1 MSVAVV
7 NIREMWVFVHHS
19 RMTMPMVMRL
29 AIVPVEIVRVLVVF
43 VMGARNLGLADR
55 LLCGKLKGRNG
66 TGVPLRQ
73 TGTQP
78 FTAIFS

>member
-7 NIREMWVFVHHS
+7 NIREMRVFVHHS

-43 VMGARNLGLADR
+43 VMDVLMTVLHR
-55 LLCGKLKGRNG
+55 LMHVFVLM
-66 TGVPLRQ
+66 VLRQ
-73 TGTQP
+73 VQP
-78 FTAIFS
+78 DTPAH

>member
-29 AIVPVEIVRVLVVF
+29 AIVPVEIVRVLVVCIMDVLMTVLHRLMHVF
-43 VMGARNLGLADR
+43 VLM
-55 LLCGKLKGRNG
+55 
-66 TGVPLRQ
+66 VLRQ
-73 TGTQP
+73 VQP
-78 FTAIFS
+78 DTPAHQACRQPE